1 MWSDA
6 ANADDHEAGGREP
19 EGLDHEEFAR
29 LFSRHARPI
38 YAFIMTLVFSHHD
51 AEEVFQ
57 NTSVVLW
64 DKFKDFRPGS
74 NFFAWASRIAYFEVL
89 NLFKQQR
96 RAPLL
101 SERAMESLSSEA
113 IALSDRSTERIE
125 ALSDCLAR
133 LAAADRDIIQDRYFY
148 QRAPKQIAELRSR
161 SLDSIYRAL
170 SRIHNLL
177 LNCVERTLAREEGP

>member
-1 MWSDA
+1 MTGDHDDR
-6 ANADDHEAGGREP
+6 ADSSA

-29 LFSRHARPI
+29 LFSRHARRI

-64 DKFKDFRPGS
+64 DKFDDFRPGS
-74 NFFAWASRIAYFEVL
+74 NFFAWASRIAYFEAL

-101 SERAMESLSSEA
+101 SEQAMESLAGEA
-113 IALSDRSTERIE
+113 AALSDQSTARIE
-125 ALSDCLAR
+125 ALGECLAR
-133 LAAADRDIIQDRYFY
+133 LAAADREMIQDRYFY

-170 SRIHNLL
+170 SRIHSLL

>member
-1 MWSDA
+1 MPGDVGNPPA
-6 ANADDHEAGGREP
+6 PEP
-19 EGLDHEEFAR
+19 DGLAHEEFAR
-29 LFSRHARPI
+29 LFSRHARPL

-64 DKFKDFRPGS
+64 DKFRDFRPGT

-101 SERAMESLSSEA
+101 SEQAMDALASEA
-113 IALSDRSTERIE
+113 EVLSDGSTARVD
-125 ALSDCLAR
+125 ALSDCLSR
-133 LAAADRDIIQDRYFY
+133 LAAADRELIQDRYFY
-148 QRAPKQIAELRSR
+148 QQAPKQIAQLRRR
-161 SLDSIYRAL
+161 SLDSVYRAL

>member
-1 MWSDA
+1 MTSDH
-6 ANADDHEAGGREP
+6 DDRAESGA

-29 LFSRHARPI
+29 LFSRHARRL
-38 YAFIMTLVFSHHD
+38 YAFIMTLVFSHQD

-64 DKFKDFRPGS
+64 DKFHDFRPGS
-74 NFFAWASRIAYFEVL
+74 NFFAWASRIAYFEAL

-96 RAPLL
+96 RSPLL
-101 SERAMESLSSEA
+101 SEQAMESLASEA
-113 IALSDRSTERIE
+113 TALSDQSTARIE
-125 ALSDCLAR
+125 ALSECLAR
-133 LAAADRDIIQDRYFY
+133 LAAADREMIQDRYFY

>member
-1 MWSDA
+1 MAS
-6 ANADDHEAGGREP
+6 DHEVRATTGA

-29 LFSRHARPI
+29 LFSRHARRI
-38 YAFIMTLVFSHHD
+38 YAFAMTLVFSHHD

-64 DKFKDFRPGS
+64 DKFRDFRPGS
-74 NFFAWASRIAYFEVL
+74 NFFAWASRIAYFEAL

-101 SERAMESLSSEA
+101 SEQAMETLADEA
-113 IALSDRSTERIE
+113 IALSDQSTDRVE

-133 LAAADRDIIQDRYFY
+133 LAAADREMIQDRYFY
-148 QRAPKQIAELRSR
+148 QRAPKQIAEHRCR